1 MPGRTV
7 HCNDNV
13 AVPLIKIFKS
23 EIKTLSW
30 YLHRF
35 YHANVTD
42 SLNCYFAATVCLIV
56 LKYIAN
62 LLVGSVHSLG

>member
-13 AVPLIKIFKS
+13 AVSQVKVFRS
-23 EIKTLSW
+23 EIKR

-35 YHANVTD
+35 YHTDVTD
-42 SLNCYFAATVCLIV
+42 SLNHYLPATFCLTV
-56 LKYIAN
+56 LKCMAN
-62 LLVGSVHSLG
+62 LLVGSICTLG